1 MRLGFSMS
9 WSCIIVFNTG
19 SDQRRQPYTAIWS
32 EKCHKNDFP
41 LYMSFFP
48 EFVEPYLKHVLPRDL
63 RCSGK
68 KKRGNSGPL
77 FLAGNVEVWLLK
89 VAAAATVAAM
99 VVLKAS
105 IQEWWIPFW
114 VTETPCLPEASLS
127 SIPPSHEPS
136 VHTSVCLSIRP
147 LKLLK
152 LLIMSMRPALKHTHM
167 CVCFRRRGNR
177 RVVFK

>member
-1 MRLGFSMS
+1 MVRKMPQKWFPPLHVIFSRI
-9 WSCIIVFNTG
+9 CRAIPQTCVA
-19 SDQRRQPYTAIWS
+19 QRPTLFR
-32 EKCHKNDFP
+32 
-41 LYMSFFP
+41 
-48 EFVEPYLKHVLPRDL
+48 
-63 RCSGK
+63 K

-136 VHTSVCLSIRP
+136 VHTSVSPSIRP